1 MTNQLS
7 YPRNATAVPRRIRRV
22 LIRKAPPRLRGLV
35 CGTLTM
41 CRLYAV
47 ARSEQDRFA
56 REHAGWRLLARVA
69 AHICPSY
76 VVTDY
81 AKLWFEDDDFLVQYR
96 RLVPGNDRSA
106 DRKYFLRSLLQ
117 LADRLPGDTAE
128 CGVYEGATSW
138 FICDHFRGS
147 GKAHHA
153 FDSFEGLPEPTHLD
167 GRYWQPGN
175 LKTVEDRARATLTG
189 FEVNFYPG
197 WIPERFAEVMNRQF
211 CFVHIDVDL
220 YQPTR
225 DSLEFFYPRTVAG
238 GIIICDDYGFAT
250 CPGATSAMEEFMA
263 DRPEPI
269 VRCPTGQAFIVKAS

>member
-1 MTNQLS
+1 MTDQLG
-7 YPRNATAVPRRIRRV
+7 YPRNATAVPRRIRQV
-22 LIRKAPPRLRGLV
+22 LIRKAPPRLRALV
-35 CGTLTM
+35 RETLTM
-41 CRLYAV
+41 RRLYAV

-56 REHAGWRLLARVA
+56 REHAGWTLLARVA
-69 AHICPSY
+69 AHTCPSY

-81 AKLWFEDDDFLVQYR
+81 AKLWFEDDDFLAQYR

-117 LADRLPGDTAE
+117 LADGLPGDTAE

-138 FICDHFRGS
+138 FICDYFRGS

-153 FDSFEGLPEPTHLD
+153 FDSFEGLPEPTHPD
-167 GRYWQPGN
+167 GRYWQPGD
-175 LKTVEDRARATLTG
+175 LKTAEDRARATLTG
-189 FEVNFYPG
+189 FKVNFYPG

-225 DSLEFFYPRTVAG
+225 DSLEFFYPRTAAG
-238 GIIICDDYGFAT
+238 GVIVCDDYGSAL
-250 CPGATSAMEEFMA
+250 CPGATRAMEEFMA

-269 VRCPTGQAFIVKAS
+269 VRCPTGQAFIVRAS